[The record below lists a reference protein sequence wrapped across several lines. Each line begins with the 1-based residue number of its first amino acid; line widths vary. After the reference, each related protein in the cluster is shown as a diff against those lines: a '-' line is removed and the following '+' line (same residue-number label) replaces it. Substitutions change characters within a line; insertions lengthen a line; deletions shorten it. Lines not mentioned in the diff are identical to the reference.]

1 MEKSEASKTL
11 YSQIQWEELLRS
23 GVFLQHRDH
32 QLLER
37 AQANLSVVL
46 DNAQDANDFAKM
58 LIKIAENCTTN
69 LTVQQYVF
77 TRIEEVLGLGIDS
90 ADSDASAF
98 GIKHAK
104 LFTTDGKKL
113 ADSCFARA
121 LTFSDIYLQRSA
133 ALAFSCLLTV
143 CDGNIG
149 SLISW
154 INGKLA
160 STGNG
165 VWDMALPSLC
175 MLARSQSTRSH
186 LSKAGIVVSVV
197 AILKRL
203 GVNGNSQQIYELCFI
218 LWALALSEPDLS
230 GYLSSGAVPT
240 LIEFLAASPSRKVT
254 RVIVFTLK
262 NLAITEDHR
271 VLNEMLTAGLTR
283 LIDNINAAN
292 AIKQMADPDAE
303 GDFRVLQDIL
313 ARNYRELT
321 TFERLSSEINSGAL
335 RWGVLHSEKFWKEN
349 AKFMEADNFALVKAL
364 IALLNS
370 NDLTKVC
377 IALYDIGEF
386 VRFYPNG
393 RVIVSRLGGKDI
405 IMKMMTHDDAE
416 VQKYTLQCISKVM
429 VTNWEHLQ

>member
-1 MEKSEASKTL
+1 MYISV
-11 YSQIQWEELLRS
+11 Q
-23 GVFLQHRDH
+23 H

-46 DNAQDANDFAKM
+46 DNSQDANDFAKM

-77 TRIEEVLGLGIDS
+77 TRIEEVLGLGVDS
-90 ADSDASAF
+90 TDSDATAF

-133 ALAFSCLLTV
+133 SLAFSCLLTV

-160 STGNG
+160 SSGNG
-165 VWDMALPSLC
+165 VWDMALPALC
-175 MLARSQSTRSH
+175 MLARSQSTRMH
-186 LSKAGIVVSVV
+186 LTKAGIVVSVV

-218 LWALALSEPDLS
+218 LWALALNEPDLS
-230 GYLSSGAVPT
+230 GYLSSGAVPI

-254 RVIVFTLK
+254 RVIIFTLK
-262 NLAITEDHR
+262 NLAATEDHR

-292 AIKQMADPDAE
+292 SIKQMADADVE
-303 GDFRVLQDIL
+303 GDFRVLQDL
-313 ARNYRELT
+313 LSKNYRELT
-321 TFERLSSEINSGAL
+321 TFERLASEINSGAL
-335 RWGVLHSEKFWKEN
+335 R
-349 AKFMEADNFALVKAL
+349 
-364 IALLNS
+364 
-370 NDLTKVC
+370 
-377 IALYDIGEF
+377 
-386 VRFYPNG
+386 
-393 RVIVSRLGGKDI
+393 
-405 IMKMMTHDDAE
+405 
-416 VQKYTLQCISKVM
+416 
-429 VTNWEHLQ
+429 